1 MYTSSLFYNDLGLT
15 VELEKE
21 NGYVKNMRLRVSL
34 DIVYKGG
41 IAYHQIPVWPAFLP
55 DELIKKYGP
64 PTKVE
69 FIQSN
74 GEDPSA
80 PGMPDYAMYIYFE
93 PFGLIIAYEGGV
105 TAKPRMSK
113 VCPLT
118 DQYSGFEVWFGQD
131 PLFLPPPGVSLEKAT
146 YLSLSQFSE
155 LMTQKTGPACFV
167 IKDGAFIQAP

>member
-1 MYTSSLFYNDLGLT
+1 LNWR
-15 VELEKE
+15 K
-21 NGYVKNMRLRVSL
+21 K
-34 DIVYKGG
+34 IVTD
-41 IAYHQIPVWPAFLP
+41 A
-55 DELIKKYGP
+55 LIKKYGP

-69 FIQSN
+69 LMQIN

-80 PGMPDYAMYIYFE
+80 PGMPDYNMYLYFE
-93 PFGLIIAYEGGV
+93 SLGLTIAYEDGV

-131 PLFLPPPGVSLEKAT
+131 PAFLPPPGVSLEKAT
-146 YLSLSQFSE
+146 YLTLSQFSE

-167 IKDGAFIQAP
+167 IKNGAFIQTP